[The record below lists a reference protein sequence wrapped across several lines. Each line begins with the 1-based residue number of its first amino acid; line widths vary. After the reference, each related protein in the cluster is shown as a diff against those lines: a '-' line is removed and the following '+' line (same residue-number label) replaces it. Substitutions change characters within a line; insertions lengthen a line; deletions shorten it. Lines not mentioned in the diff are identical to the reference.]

1 VGFQRRSA
9 AVAAAARAPA
19 RWAHGVDNKRPW
31 EVPRVLGGVLGV
43 QVAMGTAGGG
53 GGNGATSSGETA
65 VRRGWKG
72 KTAAFY
78 NAQARG

>member
-31 EVPRVLGGVLGV
+31 EVPRVLRGVLGV

-53 GGNGATSSGETA
+53 GAPEAAAMARRA
-65 VRRGWKG
+65 VGRR
-72 KTAAFY
+72 
-78 NAQARG
+78 R